1 VIRRTEGFGRHSAVF
16 DPASA
21 CQGLTLRPGQ
31 GSPKSVKC
39 GRCGYDNPG
48 ELKFCGDCGERLASP
63 DPSPDADGAN
73 SELTEEAPAKA
84 GVRVSVAPPRSRP
97 AAPEFD
103 FSPRLPKVEGWICA
117 KCTRSNIEEATVCA
131 HCGRTRRTSS
141 GAPVAPTLDD
151 PVVTMPPNG
160 DGAESVEPS
169 DPVVCPQCQAP
180 NEAHMR
186 FCRDCGER
194 LDGSLARLPGRQT
207 SSRPAGELQAE
218 QAAGKAPVTRHV
230 GVTVRP
236 ASAGQDP
243 APFAANSSPAAE
255 APRQRTEAGPRL
267 VLIAEDG
274 TSGAEYPLGPDQT
287 DIGREHGNILI
298 AHDPY
303 VSPRHARITQRQ
315 GRVYIRD
322 LNSVNGLYWRLTG
335 PHPLHHGDLLL
346 LGLQVLKF
354 EIVNS
359 EEQGLGAALEHGVA
373 LFGSPAAPRYARL
386 RQRTVE
392 GVDRGVFYL
401 CGNETIIGRE
411 SGDIVFTSDAFM
423 SRSHASIVR
432 DPTSGAFTVRD
443 LGSSNGT
450 HVAIRGEIQLQPGDH
465 IRIGQHLFRLDV
477 DARRRS

>member
-1 VIRRTEGFGRHSAVF
+1 MT
-16 DPASA
+16 P
-21 CQGLTLRPGQ
+21 RPGQ
-31 GSPKSVKC
+31 GSPKYVKC
-39 GRCGYDNPG
+39 GRCGHDNPR
-48 ELKFCGDCGERLASP
+48 ELKFCGECGQRLACSDRSQAEEP
-63 DPSPDADGAN
+63 AS
-73 SELTEEAPAKA
+73 SERQEQSSARG
-84 GVRVSVAPPRSRP
+84 GVRLSTVPAHSRP

-103 FSPRLPKVEGWICA
+103 FSPRPPKVEGWICA
-117 KCTRSNIEEATVCA
+117 KCARSNLEEAIVCA
-131 HCGRTRRTSS
+131 YCGRTRRTSS
-141 GAPVAPTLDD
+141 GAPVAPTVDD

-160 DGAESVEPS
+160 GRAELGEPS
-169 DPVVCPQCQAP
+169 DPIVCPQCQAQ
-180 NEAHMR
+180 NEAHLR

-207 SSRPAGELQAE
+207 SSRPAG
-218 QAAGKAPVTRHV
+218 AAATGPVARHV

-236 ASAGQDP
+236 ASATQDF
-243 APFAANSSPAAE
+243 APVASSAVASE
-255 APRQRTEAGPRL
+255 APRRRAEAGPRL

-274 TSGAEYPLGPDQT
+274 RPGAEYPLEPDQT
-287 DIGREHGNILI
+287 DIGREHGNILL

-335 PHPLHHGDLLL
+335 PHPLRHGDLLL

-401 CGNETIIGRE
+401 CGNETIVGRE

-432 DPTSGAFTVRD
+432 DPTGGVFTVRD

-465 IRIGQHLFRLDV
+465 VRIGQHLFRLDV